1 MVQRHIF
8 SVREDLVVAVK
19 ILDGPSIRVVCFLG
33 QRGKRGLIEPGT
45 CRRVKLG
52 PEAYLFNA

>member
-8 SVREDLVVAVK
+8 SVRED
-19 ILDGPSIRVVCFLG
+19 PSSSEIFGWAIYLGSLFLG
-33 QRGKRGLIEPGT
+33 SKRKTGPDGT